1 MNETKTQSQPIKT
14 SVLADE
20 LKGSEIIKLAF
31 EIRAKIAAGN
41 KIYNYTI
48 GDFDPAV
55 FPIPKALEDNIADAY
70 KAKHTNYP
78 PSNGVL
84 PLRESLSHFIESKQ
98 GLKYAPNEFLVSA
111 GGRPLIYA
119 AFQTI
124 VDPED
129 KVIFP
134 VPSWNN
140 NHYTSLTRSTPITI
154 VTKPENN
161 FMPTAAEL
169 EPHIADATLIAL
181 CSPLNPTGTVFS
193 KSELEKICNLVIEE
207 NKRREGIRK
216 PLYMMYDQIY
226 WQICFGQTVHHD
238 PVSVNPEM
246 RPYTIY
252 VDGISKAFSATGVRV
267 GWAFGPEHIIRKM
280 ATLLGHIGAWSPKP
294 EQIATANFLED
305 VPAVDSFMKDFKV
318 ALNMRLQKFYEAFA
332 SMRDEG
338 LPVDAIEHQAAMYLT
353 VKIDLIGK
361 STPDG
366 KMIESIPDTTP
377 YLLDEAGLA
386 IVPFTSFGAPDGNP
400 WYRLSVGTTKAEDI
414 SVVIDNLKTAI
425 KRLK

>member
-1 MNETKTQSQPIKT
+1 MNDIKTKSQPIKT
-14 SVLADE
+14 SILADE
-20 LKGSEIIKLAF
+20 LKGSEIIRLAAD
-31 EIRAKIAAGN
+31 IRAKIAAGN

-48 GDFDPAV
+48 GDFDPQV
-55 FPIPKALEDNIADAY
+55 FPIPEVLEGNVSDAY
-70 KAKHTNYP
+70 KAKQTNYP

-84 PLRESLSHFIESKQ
+84 QLRESLSNFIELKQ
-98 GLKYAPNEFLVSA
+98 GLKYAPSEFLVSA

-140 NHYTSLTRSTPITI
+140 NHYTALSKSSPITI
-154 VTKPENN
+154 TTKAENN

-169 EPHIADATLIAL
+169 EPYIADASLIAL

-193 KSELEKICNLVIEE
+193 KSDLEKICTLVIDE
-207 NKRREGIRK
+207 NKRREGKRK
-216 PLYMMYDQIY
+216 PLYVMYDQIY
-226 WQICFGQTVHHD
+226 WQICFGETVHHD
-238 PVSVNPEM
+238 PVSVMPEM

-252 VDGISKAFSATGVRV
+252 VDGISKAFAATGVRV
-267 GWAFGPEHIIRKM
+267 GWAFGPEFIIRKM
-280 ATLLGHIGAWSPKP
+280 ATLLGHIGAWSPRP
-294 EQIATANFLED
+294 EQVATANFLKD
-305 VPAVDSFMKDFKV
+305 VSAVDSYMKDFKV

-338 LPVDAIEHQAAMYLT
+338 LPVDVIEHQAAMYLT

-361 STPDG
+361 TTPDG
-366 KMIESIPDTTP
+366 KAIQSIPDTTA

-386 IVPFTSFGAPDGNP
+386 IVPFTAFGAPEGNP

-414 SVVIDNLKTAI
+414 QVVVDNVKTAI

>member
-1 MNETKTQSQPIKT
+1 MNKTETQSQPLQIST
-14 SVLADE
+14 LANQ

-31 EIRAKIAAGN
+31 EIRASIAAGN

-48 GDFDPAV
+48 GDFDPKV
-55 FPIPKALEDNIADAY
+55 FPIPEVLEKNITDAY
-70 KAKHTNYP
+70 KAKQTNYP
-78 PSNGVL
+78 PSNGVQV
-84 PLRESLSHFIESKQ
+84 LRQSLSDFIELKQ
-98 GLKYAPNEFLVSA
+98 GLKYSPTEFLVSA
-111 GGRPLIYA
+111 GGRPLIHA

-140 NHYTSLTRSTPITI
+140 NHYTGLTRSTPITI

-169 EPHIADATLIAL
+169 EPHIGEAALIAL

-193 KSELEKICNLVIEE
+193 KSELEKICKLVVEE
-207 NKRREGIRK
+207 NKRREGKRK
-216 PLYMMYDQIY
+216 PLYVMYDQIY
-226 WQICFGQTVHHD
+226 WQICFGETVHHD
-238 PVSVNPEM
+238 PVSIMPEM

-280 ATLLGHIGAWSPKP
+280 TTLLGHIGAWSPKP
-294 EQIATANFLED
+294 EQIATANFLKD
-305 VPAVDSFMKDFKV
+305 VPAVDAFMKDFKV
-318 ALNMRLQKFYEAFA
+318 ALNMRLQKFYEAFV
-332 SMRDEG
+332 SMREEG
-338 LPVDAIEHQAAMYLT
+338 LPVDAIGHQAAMYLT

-361 STPDG
+361 TTPDG
-366 KMIESIPDTTP
+366 KLIESIPDTTA
-377 YLLDEAGLA
+377 YLLDEASIA

-414 SVVIDNLKTAI
+414 PVVVENLRSAI

>member
-1 MNETKTQSQPIKT
+1 MNEIKTQTQPIKT

-20 LKGSEIIKLAF
+20 LKGSEIIKLAAD
-31 EIRAKIAAGN
+31 IRAKIAAGN

-48 GDFDPAV
+48 GDFNPEI
-55 FPIPKALEDNIADAY
+55 FPIPKALEEKITDAY
-70 KAKHTNYP
+70 KAKQTNYP

-84 PLRESLSHFIESKQ
+84 ELRESLAHFIELKQ
-98 GLKYAPNEFLVSA
+98 GLKYSPAEFLVSA
-111 GGRPLIYA
+111 GGRPLIHA

-154 VTKPENN
+154 ATKAENN

-169 EPHIADATLIAL
+169 EPHIGDAALIAL

-193 KSELEKICNLVIEE
+193 KSELEKICSLVIEE
-207 NKRREGIRK
+207 NKRREGKRK
-216 PLYMMYDQIY
+216 PLYVMYDQIY
-226 WQICFGQTVHHD
+226 WQICFGKTVHHD
-238 PVSVNPEM
+238 PVSLMPEM

-280 ATLLGHIGAWSPKP
+280 TTLLGHIGAWSPKP
-294 EQIATANFLED
+294 EQVATANFLKD
-305 VPAVDSFMKDFKV
+305 VPAVDAFMKDFKV
-318 ALNMRLQKFYEAFA
+318 AINMRLEKFYEAFS
-332 SMRDEG
+332 SMRNEG
-338 LPVDAIEHQAAMYLT
+338 LPVDVIEHQAAMYLT

-361 STPDG
+361 TTPDG
-366 KMIESIPDTTP
+366 KLIQSIPDTSA
-377 YLLDEAGLA
+377 YLLDEAGIA

-414 SVVIDNLKTAI
+414 PIVVDNLRNAI

>member
-1 MNETKTQSQPIKT
+1 MNETKTQTQPLKT
-14 SVLADE
+14 STLADE
-20 LKGSEIIKLAF
+20 LQGSEIIKLAF
-31 EIRAKIAAGN
+31 DIRAKIAAGN

-48 GDFDPAV
+48 GDFDPEI
-55 FPIPKALEDNIADAY
+55 FPIPQVLEKNITDAY
-70 KAKHTNYP
+70 KAKQTNYP
-78 PSNGVL
+78 PSNGVQV
-84 PLRESLSHFIESKQ
+84 LRDSLSKFIELKQ
-98 GLKYAPNEFLVSA
+98 GLKYSPTEFLVSA
-111 GGRPLIYA
+111 GGRPLIHA

-140 NHYTSLTRSTPITI
+140 NHYTSLTRSTAITI

-169 EPHIADATLIAL
+169 EPHIGEAALIAL

-193 KSELEKICNLVIEE
+193 KSELEKICKLVVEE
-207 NKRREGIRK
+207 NKRREGKRK

-226 WQICFGQTVHHD
+226 WQICFGKTVHHD
-238 PVSVNPEM
+238 PVSIMPEM

-267 GWAFGPEHIIRKM
+267 GWAFGPENIIRKM
-280 ATLLGHIGAWSPKP
+280 STLLGHIGAWSPKP
-294 EQIATANFLED
+294 EQVATANFLND
-305 VPAVDSFMKDFKV
+305 VPAVDAFMKDFKV
-318 ALNMRLQKFYEAFA
+318 ALNMRLEKFYEAFS

-338 LPVDAIEHQAAMYLT
+338 LPVDVIAHQAAMYLT

-361 STPDG
+361 TTPDG
-366 KMIESIPDTTP
+366 KRIQSIPDTTA
-377 YLLDEAGLA
+377 YLLDEASIA

-400 WYRLSVGTTKAEDI
+400 WYRLSVGTAKAEDI
-414 SVVIDNLKTAI
+414 SDVVDNLRNAI

>member
-1 MNETKTQSQPIKT
+1 MNETKTQSQPLEISK
-14 SVLADE
+14 LADQ

-31 EIRAKIAAGN
+31 DIRAEIAAGN

-48 GDFDPAV
+48 GDFNPEV
-55 FPIPKALEDNIADAY
+55 FPIPQVLEKNIAEAY
-70 KAKHTNYP
+70 KAKKTNYP
-78 PSNGVL
+78 PSNGVQV
-84 PLRESLSHFIESKQ
+84 LRQSLSDFIELKQ
-98 GLKYAPNEFLVSA
+98 GLKYSPSEFLVSA
-111 GGRPLIYA
+111 GGRPLIHA
-119 AFQTI
+119 AYQTI

-140 NHYTSLTRSTPITI
+140 NHYTGLTRSTPITI

-169 EPHIADATLIAL
+169 EPHIGEAALIAL

-193 KSELEKICNLVIEE
+193 KSELEKICKLVIEE
-207 NKRREGIRK
+207 NKRREGKRK
-216 PLYMMYDQIY
+216 PLYVMYDQIY
-226 WQICFGQTVHHD
+226 WQICFGKTEHHD
-238 PVSVNPEM
+238 PVSVMPEM

-280 ATLLGHIGAWSPKP
+280 TTLLGHIGAWSPKP
-294 EQIATANFLED
+294 EQIATAGFLND
-305 VPAVDSFMKDFKV
+305 VPAVDAFMKDFKV
-318 ALNMRLQKFYEAFA
+318 ALHMRLQKFYEAFSA
-332 SMRDEG
+332 MREEG
-338 LPVDAIEHQAAMYLT
+338 LSVDVIEHQAAMYLT

-361 STPDG
+361 TTPDG
-366 KMIESIPDTTP
+366 KKITSIPDTTA
-377 YLLDEAGLA
+377 YLLDAASIA

-414 SVVIDNLKTAI
+414 AVVVDKLKTAI